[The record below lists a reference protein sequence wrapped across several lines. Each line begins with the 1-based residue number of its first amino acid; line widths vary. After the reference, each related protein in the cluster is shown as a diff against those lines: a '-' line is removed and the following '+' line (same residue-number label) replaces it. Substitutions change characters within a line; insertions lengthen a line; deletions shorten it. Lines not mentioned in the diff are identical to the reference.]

1 MYCCDCLRVSEV
13 PSDHYFLSIECSKV
27 RLALC
32 PFDYIHSLPSTSCGW
47 CRWRFTISNSYHGIH
62 TLEYA
67 YYDSYA
73 YYSMH
78 STTREQYELVDYE
91 YKIMCD
97 LSYVTPKL
105 KLQSSLSACQLINK
119 KICMDTSYHLVV
131 LVSYFTRGGSKYTTS
146 YSSSITSQQWFW
158 QHASVCSC

>member
-13 PSDHYFLSIECSKV
+13 PSDHYFLSIECVDRTIGYDICRACTAASKV

-67 YYDSYA
+67 YY
-73 YYSMH
+73 SMH
-78 STTREQYELVDYE
+78 STTRE
-91 YKIMCD
+91 
-97 LSYVTPKL
+97 
-105 KLQSSLSACQLINK
+105 
-119 KICMDTSYHLVV
+119 
-131 LVSYFTRGGSKYTTS
+131 
-146 YSSSITSQQWFW
+146 
-158 QHASVCSC
+158 